1 MGRLAAICATLVVG
15 IAAVAPEAGA
25 GDSQRRFQPPPAQ
38 QPPSSQ
44 PRPSPPPG
52 RPPQQAPPS
61 STRAKP
67 PRAPSTV
74 HRDWPLRRP
83 PRPVVVH
90 ESHHHHR
97 DRVSVRLYLP
107 PLFFGGVVI
116 GDPHSYDPNHAY
128 RYWDNRYYGPY
139 YDYRYREYPY
149 YDGYYDYRR
158 PYQRDRLTW
167 ADSQTLYR
175 DEGWA
180 EFTLDCTA
188 SGERLWLEVR
198 GGRARIDWAEVVFD
212 DGEVQVVDFQERSLG
227 PGVYEL
233 LGFRGYRRVDH
244 VRMVAEATTRDVQLV
259 LRMER

>member
-1 MGRLAAICATLVVG
+1 
-15 IAAVAPEAGA
+15 
-25 GDSQRRFQPPPAQ
+25 
-38 QPPSSQ
+38 
-44 PRPSPPPG
+44 
-52 RPPQQAPPS
+52 
-61 STRAKP
+61 
-67 PRAPSTV
+67 
-74 HRDWPLRRP
+74 
-83 PRPVVVH
+83 VH
-90 ESHHHHR
+90 ESRHHHR

-116 GDPHSYDPNHAY
+116 GGSPDYNY
-128 RYWDNRYYGPY
+128 RYWDNRYYGPS
-139 YDYRYREYPY
+139 YDYRYRDYPY
-149 YDGYYDYRR
+149 YRGYYDYRR

-167 ADSQTLYR
+167 ADSETLYR

-198 GGRARIDWAEVVFD
+198 GGRAQIDWAEVVFE
-212 DGEVQVVDFQERSLG
+212 DGEVQVVDFAERSLG

-244 VRMVAEATTRDVQLV
+244 VRMVAEATTRDVQLI